1 MLKGD
6 IVSLERQGQQ
16 LLYKV
21 EDIDDEKVVLKG
33 LFHRTSIVRSREDT
47 KLKVVSESD
56 TINFAQNAIK
66 ANEAKIKEILKDRN
80 NNLPK
85 NKSFMKPKLL
95 HIDADENYL
104 AICMKFYEVMGIEA
118 YGYVF
123 DEPTQPR
130 RVRELLKKH
139 APDILVVTGHDV
151 DRDDN
156 QVYEVKDYENSTY
169 YVDTTKQARLYEPS
183 KNGLVIIAGA
193 CQSDYE
199 RIMGAGANFASS
211 PARIMIDVLDP
222 SYIANSIA
230 YTYFTETVTPEEAVR
245 YTTTKSK
252 GFGGVETNGV
262 LRQIEPEFS
271 FKQIKE

>member
-1 MLKGD
+1 MFKGD

-21 EDIDDEKVVLKG
+21 EKIDGDKVVLKG
-33 LFHRTSIVRSREDT
+33 LFHRTSIVRSREDS

-56 TINFAQNAIK
+56 TKNFADNAVK
-66 ANEAKIKEILKDRN
+66 ANEAKIKEILKERN
-80 NNLPK
+80 NRLPK

-130 RVRELLKKH
+130 QVRALLKKH
-139 APDILVVTGHDV
+139 APDILVVTGHDI

-169 YVDTTKQARLYEPS
+169 YVETTKQARLYEPC

-222 SYIANSIA
+222 SYISAIIA
-230 YTYFTETVTPEEAVR
+230 YTYFTDTVTPEEAVK

-252 GFGGVETNGV
+252 GFGGVETSGV

-271 FKQIKE
+271 YKEIK

>member
-6 IVSLERQGQQ
+6 IVRLDRHGQQ

-21 EDIDDEKVVLKG
+21 VDIDNEKVLLKG
-33 LFHRTSIVRSREDT
+33 LLNRTSLVLSREDT
-47 KLKVVSESD
+47 KLEVISESD
-56 TINFAQNAIK
+56 TANFAQNAIK
-66 ANEAKIKEILKDRN
+66 ANEAKIKEILKERN

-156 QVYEVKDYENSTY
+156 NVYEVKDYENSTY
-169 YVDTTKQARLYEPS
+169 YVETTKQARLYEPS

-222 SYIANSIA
+222 CYVAERVA
-230 YTYFTETVTPEEAVR
+230 YTYFTNTVTPEEAVK
-245 YTTTKSK
+245 YTTTKTK
-252 GFGGVETNGV
+252 GIGGIETSGV
-262 LRQIEPEFS
+262 LHLLDPEFI
-271 FKQIKE
+271 FKNISG